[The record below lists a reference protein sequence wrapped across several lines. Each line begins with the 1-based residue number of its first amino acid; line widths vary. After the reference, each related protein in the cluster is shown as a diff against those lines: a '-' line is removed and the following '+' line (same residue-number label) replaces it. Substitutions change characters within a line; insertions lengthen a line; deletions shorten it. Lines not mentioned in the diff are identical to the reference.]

1 MSQKGFLVEK
11 KMYVLANSIDQASME
26 LRSAKSAA
34 SRMVSGLMFVVFA
47 ILCLSAAAL
56 LVLKYGIESIIDIST
71 ILLPSVGMGLFSV
84 ALLVGCFLFLHQS
97 EIVRRIVHI
106 PKRARGSLT
115 PELIPVDETQ
125 KDAIDIVSFF
135 DAGAIKSL
143 QSAFSVA
150 ERFGHAEIEPL
161 HVFIGALD
169 DNAASIVFGRLG
181 ISFEKIKDPLGRR
194 LSTRQLGKLTG
205 LSPIAQETILFAFRN
220 AYEQDREVV
229 SSLELFF
236 EAYKHDEYLHDLLNE
251 QGIDVPQF
259 ENMVE
264 WIRINDK
271 IQEQYTRFQ
280 KAAVLKPTGAM
291 NRSMTSV
298 ATPILDAFSQD
309 LTTAAVQGQ
318 LPMMIGREKEI
329 EEIFRVIEGGR
340 ESAVLVGPLGVGKG
354 SILSGIAGLMV
365 EERVPDILKDK
376 RLVRISIPHLVA
388 GVTEEVAQERI
399 LLMLDEVARS
409 RNIILA
415 FLDLDQLTD
424 DLATLLVDF
433 LSRSGTFAIGTTTP
447 QDYTSTI
454 ERSVLGRIFQKVLVQ
469 EPDTRSAIQV
479 LESKI
484 GGIEYQQN
492 VIFSYRAVEKCV
504 TLSDRYMHEM
514 YLPKKAIEIA
524 REVSLQ
530 VFKNRGENALVTDED
545 VAKIISLKTGVPVTG
560 VAEDEK
566 MKLLHLEEE
575 MHGRIIGQD
584 EAVKAVASALRRA
597 RADVRPG
604 TRPIASFL
612 FLGSTGVGKTEL
624 AKTLAATYFGSEQM
638 MVRVDMS
645 EYQDVRSIDK
655 LIGVPGTNQG
665 GLFSEAVRTR
675 PFSVILLDELEK
687 ADPNI
692 LNVFLQILD
701 DGRVTDVSGRVIDFT
716 NTIIIATS
724 NAGTQYIQDA
734 VTRGETTDAIKIH
747 LMEEELRTVYRPEF
761 LNRFDGIIVFKPLEE
776 LQIVEI
782 TRLMITQITKR
793 LEAKGIGFQAT
804 EAAILELA
812 HKGYDPKFGAR
823 PLRRVVQEQV
833 DNAIANALLEGKV
846 QRRDTIVLDA
856 GGNMTIQ
863 KGQAL

>member
-1 MSQKGFLVEK
+1 MLQKGFLIEK
-11 KMYVLANSIDQASME
+11 KTYVLGSGLDQASME
-26 LRSAKSAA
+26 LKSAKVAA
-34 SRMVSGLMFVVFA
+34 ARIVGGFLFIVFA
-47 ILCLSAAAL
+47 ALCLSGLAFLFFTFGFVFNVATVLTPSFGMFL
-56 LVLKYGIESIIDIST
+56 LSCAVLI
-71 ILLPSVGMGLFSV
+71 
-84 ALLVGCFLFLHQS
+84 GCFLFLHQS
-97 EIVRRIVHI
+97 ELARHLVYI
-106 PKRARGSLT
+106 PKHVRGSMI
-115 PELIPVDETQ
+115 PELISVESEP
-125 KDAIDIVSFF
+125 KDTIDIVSFF
-135 DAGAIKSL
+135 DTGAMKSL

-150 ERFGHAEIEPL
+150 ERFGHVFIEPL
-161 HVFIGALD
+161 HLFIGALD
-169 DNAASIVFGRLG
+169 DASVSVVFGRLG

-194 LSTRQLGKLTG
+194 LSTRQIGTLVG
-205 LSPIAQETILFAFRN
+205 LNETAQESVLLAFRN
-220 AYEQDREVV
+220 AFAQEREVV
-229 SSLELFF
+229 SALELFF
-236 EAYKHDEYLHDLLNE
+236 EAYRHDEYLQDLLNE
-251 QGIDVPQF
+251 QGIDVAQF

-264 WIRINDK
+264 WIRINEK
-271 IQEQYTRFQ
+271 IQEQYKRFQ

-298 ATPILDAFSQD
+298 ATPILDAFSED
-309 LTTAAVQGQ
+309 LTTAAVNGR
-318 LPMMIGREKEI
+318 LPMIVGREKEI
-329 EEIFRVIEGGR
+329 DEIFRVIEGGR
-340 ESAVLVGPLGVGKG
+340 ESAVLVGSLGVGKG

-388 GVTEEVAQERI
+388 GVSEEEAQERV

-409 RNIILA
+409 RNIVLA
-415 FLDLDQLTD
+415 FLDLHQLSD

-447 QDYTSTI
+447 QDFTTTI

-484 GGIEYQQN
+484 GGIEYTQK
-492 VIFSYRAVEKCV
+492 VIFSYRAVESCV
-504 TLSDRYMHEM
+504 KLSDRYMHEL
-514 YLPKKAIEIA
+514 YLPKKSIEIA
-524 REVSLQ
+524 REVALQ
-530 VFKNRGENALVTDED
+530 VFKTRGENALVSGED
-545 VAKIISLKTGVPVTG
+545 VAKIISSKTGVPVTG

-566 MKLLHLEEE
+566 MKLLNLESE

-645 EYQDVRSIDK
+645 EFQDTRSMDK
-655 LIGVPGTNQG
+655 LIGAPGSNQG

-675 PFSVILLDELEK
+675 PFSVVLLDELEK

-701 DGRVTDVSGRVIDFT
+701 DGRVTDAAGRVIDFT

-734 VTRGETTDAIKIH
+734 VSRGESTDAIKTH
-747 LMEEELRTVYRPEF
+747 LLEEELRTVYRPEF
-761 LNRFDGIIVFKPLEE
+761 LNRFDGVIVFKPLEE
-776 LQIVEI
+776 SQIVEI
-782 TRLMITQITKR
+782 TRLMITQVAKR
-793 LEAKGIGFQAT
+793 LEAKGIGFQVTDA
-804 EAAILELA
+804 EVLELA

-823 PLRRVVQEQV
+823 PLRRVVQEEV

-846 QRRDTIVLDA
+846 QRRDTIVLDT
-856 GGNMTIQ
+856 GGAMTIQ